1 MVEREILRPEPSIPP
16 ADVEAEEGRVNAE
29 RLPQADDGVVQVRA
43 AVAPRRAE
51 VQRLRSTRIR
61 RVEIAAPR
69 LDHTEALQVVKRER
83 DGSVAARREA
93 DQRTRPAIRNRPE
106 VGVDVGR
113 ELLRDRALPVSAR
126 APIEVLGIRVVISRP
141 LRGNQD
147 RLAPQAGERVLQE
160 ADAPVG
166 PRRRRQ
172 AVEEVDD
179 RVAEVAADIA
189 RRQEY
194 DEMHSPA
201 DGLRLK
207 RGELGRWPARATR
220 LQSCLGN
227 GTRRDQ
233 RNEQECPGSALQ
245 RAESVAAGTAASRG
259 PRPPVHRTAPPP
271 PPPGGSS
278 RAAPTPPPGRPAPPR
293 THPPPPA
300 T

>member
-1 MVEREILRPEPSIPP
+1 MVEREILRPETSIPP

-29 RLPQADDGVVQVRA
+29 RLPQGDDGVAQVRA

-61 RVEIAAPR
+61 RVEVAAPR
-69 LDHTEALQVVKRER
+69 LDHAEALKVVKRGR
-83 DGSVAARREA
+83 DGSVPARREP
-93 DQRTRPAIRNRPE
+93 DQRTRPAIRNGPE

-166 PRRRRQ
+166 LRRRRQ

-179 RVAEVAADIA
+179 RVAEVAADIP

-245 RAESVAAGTAASRG
+245 RAESVAAGTESNGAPRPRPQKEGPAPTPAGESRPAA
-259 PRPPVHRTAPPP
+259 PRPP
-271 PPPGGSS
+271 PG
-278 RAAPTPPPGRPAPPR
+278 AAAPPR
-293 THPPPPA
+293 NHP
-300 T
+300 

>member
-1 MVEREILRPEPSIPP
+1 MVEREILRPETSIPP

-51 VQRLRSTRIR
+51 VQRLRSTRI
-61 RVEIAAPR
+61 
-69 LDHTEALQVVKRER
+69 
-83 DGSVAARREA
+83 
-93 DQRTRPAIRNRPE
+93 RPE

-172 AVEEVDD
+172 AVEAVDD

-245 RAESVAAGTAASRG
+245 RAESVAAGTASSGAPG
-259 PRPPVHRTAPPP
+259 PRVNRAAPATTAAKE
-271 PPPGGSS
+271 SS
-278 RAAPTPPPGRPAPPR
+278 RATPSPPVGRPSP
-293 THPPPPA
+293 
-300 T
+300 